1 VKITL
6 KELFYNNN
14 RNIPRSYE
22 VIKIELLNE
31 SNSPMEPEQDSQTVS
46 PIEATNFLKG
56 IERSYNKGR
65 FLIDDH
71 SNVLDVN
78 GALLVVYH
86 GIDDCF

>member
-1 VKITL
+1 
-6 KELFYNNN
+6 
-14 RNIPRSYE
+14 
-22 VIKIELLNE
+22 
-31 SNSPMEPEQDSQTVS
+31 MEPEQDSQTVS